1 MYRQHCCAAAR
12 LCLKSTITIII
23 FTNTSIYKSIH
34 CQFGAIN
41 YSQETTLSSWG
52 SLSYRLH
59 SPSLGK
65 YKTFNNNMTTKSATH
80 TGRQHRELKY
90 QTTTLK
96 MTPCQ
101 IKTDKQINQIEGVK
115 C

>member
-1 MYRQHCCAAAR
+1 
-12 LCLKSTITIII
+12 
-23 FTNTSIYKSIH
+23 
-34 CQFGAIN
+34 
-41 YSQETTLSSWG
+41 
-52 SLSYRLH
+52 
-59 SPSLGK
+59 
-65 YKTFNNNMTTKSATH
+65 MTTKRATY

-115 C
+115 Y